1 MRPRGRPRRE
11 IWSGCKRQTRGT
23 GEHRRSVVTQSS
35 NFHVVTI
42 GWPVDLADEIAR
54 QSGIKFS
61 QIAHPRHTRG
71 DSSLRSSACDL
82 YFIFDHPRQQMPEP
96 DRTFLAALEQPG
108 VPTIHNI
115 ILSDRVVS
123 KLDYREAL
131 GYVTFVARRLEDL
144 FYGLR
149 PSVVIGGHDAV
160 HGGVSLAVARYLGIP
175 WYALNFSVIPPGLA
189 CFVDALTPSACVPV
203 EEHSAAELR
212 QRAEASL
219 ANFEGRGVRVPAYIT
234 PPALSFGQA
243 LRRLPRRIAVATEIV
258 RNYQKRR
265 LLRFTDERTSFSLLA
280 ALTRIRATGSARRA
294 LARVRTLS
302 TPPAYPFVLFGLHM
316 QPESTIDVWAPF
328 YSNQLWVI
336 ELLSRAIPA
345 SHRLL
350 VKIHKS
356 DAANYS
362 EDSLRRMLSRPATE
376 FVHPLADARAF
387 VARSDLVVSIQGTMG
402 LEAALLGKPVIVLG
416 DSPVTLL
423 PSVARIGELSEL
435 PALVRRQ
442 LALVRPSRRDI
453 VDAYAQYLSAFA
465 PAVHNDWS
473 RPRTEL
479 EIERLSAMF
488 HSLIRYEKART
499 VA

>member
-1 MRPRGRPRRE
+1 
-11 IWSGCKRQTRGT
+11 
-23 GEHRRSVVTQSS
+23 VTQPS

-42 GWPVDLADEIAR
+42 GWPVDLADEIAK

-61 QIAHPRHTRG
+61 QIVHPRHTRG

-96 DRTFLAALEQPG
+96 DRTFLAALEQRG

-131 GYVTFVARRLEDL
+131 GYVTFVAHRLEDL
-144 FYGLR
+144 FKRLR

-160 HGGVSLAVARYLGIP
+160 HGGVSLAVARHLGIP

-189 CFVDALTPSACVPV
+189 CFVDALTPSARVAV

-219 ANFEGRGVRVPAYIT
+219 ANFEGRQACVPAYIT
-234 PPALSFGQA
+234 PPTLSFGQA
-243 LRRLPRRIAVATEIV
+243 LRRLPRRIAVVTEIV
-258 RNYQKRR
+258 RNYQRRR
-265 LLRFTDERTSFSLLA
+265 LLRYTDERTSFSLLA
-280 ALTRIRATGSARRA
+280 VLTRVRATGSARRA
-294 LARVRTLS
+294 LVRTHTLRQ
-302 TPPAYPFVLFGLHM
+302 PPSYPYVLFGLHM
-316 QPESTIDVWAPF
+316 QPESSIDVWAPF
-328 YSNQLWVI
+328 FSNQLWVI

-356 DAANYS
+356 DAANYT
-362 EDSLRRMLSRPATE
+362 EDSLRRMLSKPAAE
-376 FVHPLADARAF
+376 LVHPFADAREF
-387 VARSDLVVSIQGTMG
+387 VEKSDLVVSIQGTMG
-402 LEAALLGKPVIVLG
+402 LEAALLGKPVIMLG
-416 DSPVTLL
+416 DSPVTLF
-423 PSVARIGELSEL
+423 PTAARIGELSEL

-442 LALVRPSRRDI
+442 LALTPPSRQQI
-453 VDAYAQYLSAFA
+453 VDAYADYLSVFA
-465 PAVHNDWS
+465 PAVYNDWM
-473 RPRTEL
+473 RPRTET

-488 HSLIRYEKART
+488 RGLLKFEQAR
-499 VA
+499 VAT

>member
-1 MRPRGRPRRE
+1 VG
-11 IWSGCKRQTRGT
+11 QT
-23 GEHRRSVVTQSS
+23 S
-35 NFHVVTI
+35 NFHLVTV
-42 GWPVDLADEIAR
+42 GWPVDLADEIAT
-54 QSGIKFS
+54 QSGIRFS
-61 QIAHPRHTRG
+61 QIVHPRHTRG
-71 DSSLRSSACDL
+71 DLLPSSECHL
-82 YFIFDHPRQQMPEP
+82 YFIFDHPHQQMPEP
-96 DRTFLAALEQPG
+96 DRAFLATLEQRG

-115 ILSDRVVS
+115 ILGDRVVS
-123 KLDYREAL
+123 KLDYRQAL
-131 GYVTFVARRLEDL
+131 GYVTFVARRLEEL
-144 FYGLR
+144 FKQLR
-149 PSVVIGGHDAV
+149 PSVVIGGHDAI
-160 HGGVSLAVARYLGIP
+160 HGGVSLAVARHLGIP

-189 CFVDALTPSACVPV
+189 CFVDAMTPSARVPV
-203 EEHSAAELR
+203 EEHTVAEMR
-212 QRAEASL
+212 VRAEASL
-219 ANFEGRGVRVPAYIT
+219 VDFESRRVRVPAYIT
-234 PPALSFGQA
+234 PPGLSFGQA
-243 LRRLPRRIAVATEIV
+243 LRRLPRRIAVAAEIV
-258 RNYQKRR
+258 RNYQRTGVR
-265 LLRFTDERTSFSLLA
+265 RFTDERTGFSLLA
-280 ALTRIRATGSARRA
+280 AVERVRTTETARRA

-302 TPPAYPFVLFGLHM
+302 APPPYPFVLFGLHM
-316 QPESTIDVWAPF
+316 QPESSIDVWAPF

-376 FVHPLADARAF
+376 LVHPLADAREF
-387 VARSDLVVSIQGTMG
+387 VERSDLVVSIQGTMG

-442 LALVRPSRRDI
+442 LALARPSRRDI
-453 VDAYAQYLSAFA
+453 VDAYAHYLSAFA